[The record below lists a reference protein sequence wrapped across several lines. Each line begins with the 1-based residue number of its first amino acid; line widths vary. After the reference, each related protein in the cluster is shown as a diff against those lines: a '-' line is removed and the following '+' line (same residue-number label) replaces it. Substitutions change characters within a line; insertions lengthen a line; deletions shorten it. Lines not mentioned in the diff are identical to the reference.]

1 MSKTDSKTDSKPV
14 VEKKVKE
21 VKPKEVKPKEEKKD
35 EVKEEV
41 KKEEVKKEEVK
52 PKAEKV
58 KKEKSESKEEKS
70 EKPKKEKKEKSK
82 KESSATD
89 SAVVSQLAPS
99 SSEDSEKV
107 RRVVNNEEVEKSFD
121 ELHKTLEDELQLL
134 RDNKNHSVGI
144 RYLRNVARQ
153 LKLLKA
159 DCFRLLT
166 RKVRKPSVR
175 SGNSGFMKNVKISVD
190 MAKFCNFKPDQLVS
204 RVDVTKAICNYVK
217 EKDLQNKADRRQ
229 FNPDEKL
236 ATLLGVKE
244 MVTYY
249 TLQKHI
255 QKHFPKTA

>member
-41 KKEEVKKEEVK
+41 K
-52 PKAEKV
+52 PKVEKV
-58 KKEKSESKEEKS
+58 KKEKSEAKE

-89 SAVVSQLAPS
+89 SAVASQLAPS